1 MPLVGLAPGEE
12 IPMDEVMVW
21 KFPLP
26 SDEPKPSLTMQVR
39 LALADWLM
47 EAARRIQPK
56 DEKTD
61 GAS

>member
-1 MPLVGLAPGEE
+1 
-12 IPMDEVMVW
+12 MDEALVW

-26 SDEPKPSLTMQVR
+26 SDQPEPSLTMKVR

-56 DEKTD
+56 ENKTD

>member
-1 MPLVGLAPGEE
+1 MPLVGLAPCEE
-12 IPMDEVMVW
+12 IPMDEVLVW

-26 SDEPKPSLTMQVR
+26 SDQPKPSLTMQVR
-39 LALADWLM
+39 HALADWLM
-47 EAARRIQPK
+47 EAARRVQPK